1 MILSF
6 TINSLVTH
14 VTSRMKFIELFEKVI
29 HDDRSY
35 ERRGRLGHN
44 LLRTNIWLI
53 DQNYSVLHDDETLK
67 NIVYA
72 QWEVVTV
79 KTETSDPTSCV

>member
-1 MILSF
+1 MIDLMKEEAR
-6 TINSLVTH
+6 LV
-14 VTSRMKFIELFEKVI
+14 
-29 HDDRSY
+29 
-35 ERRGRLGHN
+35 HN

-72 QWEVVTV
+72 QWNSTETV
-79 KTETSDPTSCV
+79 KTETSDPTSCMTDRFSQETGYKSWS